1 MQWFC
6 AHKSLLAAAATC
18 STCRHAVCWHARSC
32 AHAGEQVL
40 CLLAKAHVDLG
51 DGSTAA
57 LNCIARLRHDVP
69 DVGGNR
75 GVLPLLALQACLQL
89 DRYAGD
95 GPTSGSLTCTA
106 KCCSL
111 C

>member
-1 MQWFC
+1 MLQGAWCLLVLFRV
-6 AHKSLLAAAATC
+6 KSYLRAASCNVCCYAA
-18 STCRHAVCWHARSC
+18 CWRAPSC
-32 AHAGEQVL
+32 AHACEQVL

-75 GVLPLLALQACLQL
+75 GVLPLLALQAYVQL
-89 DRYAGD
+89 DRYA
-95 GPTSGSLTCTA
+95 PLSE
-106 KCCSL
+106 
-111 C
+111 